1 MPAELYLARRYFW
14 DHRHGIWSALLSGI
28 PIGSVA
34 LGVAAL
40 IITLAIMTGFREDI
54 QTKMLGVNPHLY
66 ITSPIGEIN
75 PNSSTLK
82 EKLDKNLAIQSW
94 SPFISGEVLIG
105 RGPQTSGA
113 SIKGVDP
120 EKEPLIA
127 NLAGRLTEGKWPD
140 LKTVKISKGGEIRR
154 VFLGQEL
161 ARKLGARTGDK
172 VWTITPGSLDI
183 TSFTLPRAHQFIVSG
198 YIETGLYDYDSVIAY
213 TDIPSAQ
220 KLFGM
225 DGMVSGIGVRL
236 KNPEGVDKA
245 AKFLQMDL
253 NGVYWVRSWLALNKN
268 LFAALKLEKTV
279 MFLVQA
285 LITLVA
291 AFMIVSNLLLK
302 TIQKTKDIGIL
313 RAMGATPRTIH
324 NIFLLQGFLMGFI
337 GCVIGVFIGIGGS
350 LLLAKTNFIRLP
362 ADVYYIDHVPIR
374 LDFTDI
380 ISVVGLAVAIIIL
393 ASLYPAWRASKQDP
407 LDAIRYG

>member
-1 MPAELYLARRYFW
+1 M
-14 DHRHGIWSALLSGI
+14 
-28 PIGSVA
+28 
-34 LGVAAL
+34 
-40 IITLAIMTGFREDI
+40 
-54 QTKMLGVNPHLY
+54 
-66 ITSPIGEIN
+66 
-75 PNSSTLK
+75 
-82 EKLDKNLAIQSW
+82 
-94 SPFISGEVLIG
+94 
-105 RGPQTSGA
+105 
-113 SIKGVDP
+113 
-120 EKEPLIA
+120 
-127 NLAGRLTEGKWPD
+127 GK
-140 LKTVKISKGGEIRR
+140 
-154 VFLGQEL
+154 EL
-161 ARKLGARTGDK
+161 ARKLGARIGDK

-183 TSFTLPRAHQFIVSG
+183 TSFTLPRANQFIVSG

-245 AKFLQMDL
+245 ARLLQTDL

-279 MFLVQA
+279 MFLVQG

-313 RAMGATPRTIH
+313 RAMGATPHTIH

-337 GCVIGVFIGIGGS
+337 GCVIGVIFGIGGS

-374 LDFTDI
+374 LDLTDI
-380 ISVVGLAVAIIIL
+380 ISVVGLAVTIIIL